1 MINDIR
7 GGKKNL
13 SLHSDKVNAI
23 YKVIKS
29 SGFKSV
35 IIISDKFDIWKV
47 NNYYTQ
53 NFIFINDLNIID
65 NNKLNELFL
74 EHKDKAIIFIC
85 TINDLKTKACSGLF
99 NKLYDMLVIDKDVN
113 TEQTDNMNIKY
124 NVRISIK

>member
-23 YKVIKS
+23 YKGIKS

>member
-23 YKVIKS
+23 YKVIKD

-35 IIISDKFDIWKV
+35 IIISDKLDIWKV
-47 NNYYTQ
+47 NNGYTQ
-53 NFIFINDLNIID
+53 NFIFIDDLNIID
-65 NNKLNELFL
+65 NDKLNELFL
-74 EHKDKAIIFIC
+74 EHKDKSIIFIC
-85 TINDLKTKACSGLF
+85 TVNDLKTKACTGLF

-113 TEQTDNMNIKY
+113 TEQADNMNIKY
-124 NVRISIK
+124 NVRVRIK